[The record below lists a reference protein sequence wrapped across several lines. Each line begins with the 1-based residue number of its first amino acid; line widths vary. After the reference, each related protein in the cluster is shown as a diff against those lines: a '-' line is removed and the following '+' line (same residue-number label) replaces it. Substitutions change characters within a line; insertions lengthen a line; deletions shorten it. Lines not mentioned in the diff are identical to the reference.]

1 MWNIVFT
8 YVCEGWGWAYV
19 MLNTIQKIT
28 SIYHIIV
35 VIWLNRLCLVSSD
48 KLKTNRTNSES
59 TRSILYNKLSL
70 QLIVLEWALESW
82 NSQSLMCSTTAP
94 LVSYLNVDIWGMSKY
109 KHIHYCFGGLV
120 LGCIEADFATNK
132 SFLLELNHRFDT

>member
-1 MWNIVFT
+1 MWNIFFT

-70 QLIVLEWALESW
+70 QLIVIEWALESW

-94 LVSYLNVDIWGMSKY
+94 LVSYLNVDTWGMSKY
-109 KHIHYCFGGLV
+109 KHMALEG
-120 LGCIEADFATNK
+120 
-132 SFLLELNHRFDT
+132 SFSVVSKPILQVT

>member
-1 MWNIVFT
+1 MWNMFFT

-94 LVSYLNVDIWGMSKY
+94 LVSYLNVDIWEMSKY
-109 KHIHYCFGGLV
+109 THIHYGFGGLV
-120 LGCIEADFATNK
+120 LVCIEADFASYLVT
-132 SFLLELNHRFDT
+132 